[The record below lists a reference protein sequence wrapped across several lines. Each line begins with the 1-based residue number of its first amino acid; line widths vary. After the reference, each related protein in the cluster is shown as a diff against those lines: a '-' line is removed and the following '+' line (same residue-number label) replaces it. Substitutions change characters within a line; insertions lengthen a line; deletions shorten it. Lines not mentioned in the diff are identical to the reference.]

1 MTTFYSSFFVIIGLF
16 LFSIGVVAYKNKHV
30 KGIYNLSIFMM
41 AVALFNIISG
51 LHIVL
56 QNPSIKYV
64 LHDLKFSTMSL
75 IPVLMFL
82 FILNYINGEIKLKPR
97 FIIIIFIIPF
107 LTILLTA
114 TNFEHN
120 LVRRSTWIEHID
132 GITIVMNENNLW
144 FYVHLIYSYL
154 ISIITCIIG
163 INKWVKSSD
172 YTRKKIAVIFFGAT
186 IPWGYNIY
194 YSIKSLTIKSLDL
207 TPMFLAFTALIFLYG
222 ILRYKLVDISPISR
236 SIIFDMLNTPSI
248 VFDNHHKV
256 ADINNA
262 AAKLLNKSISDCL
275 GLHFNDLTFLD
286 ITNNIDN
293 LNNKE
298 ILLENNYYKIIVSPV
313 MDSNNKSIGYAILLN
328 NITDHKMYLN
338 EIEAQTFNDSITG
351 LYNRTYFEKK
361 LNFENTFKSIAIIIM
376 DLNGLKI
383 INDGFGHSKGDMIL
397 KEFATILLNVFND
410 CQNIIRLGGDEFV
423 VIIENIK
430 ENEVKLRLNN
440 LDDICKKHESHL
452 ISVSYGYSLMDT
464 NKQTLFEGLEEADIN
479 MYKQKLKRS
488 KKFHKIIIEDFWE
501 LLIKKLPYI
510 KDKSSTCGKLAVTF
524 GQYLKLNRYELT
536 KLVDI
541 SLIYEIG
548 LVSLLLG
555 NDNVLLNNN
564 DKINNQSMIINGYN
578 ILNSSK
584 VYSHLAT
591 ILLHS
596 KESWDG
602 SGYPYGLIKEEIPY
616 LSRILS
622 LIKFCEKIIL
632 QNKDENKIIKI
643 LRKESGKKF
652 DPILIA
658 QLIEFIE
665 MGNLKNFN
673 EYKSITT
680 IHFL

>member
-1 MTTFYSSFFVIIGLF
+1 
-16 LFSIGVVAYKNKHV
+16 
-30 KGIYNLSIFMM
+30 
-41 AVALFNIISG
+41 
-51 LHIVL
+51 
-56 QNPSIKYV
+56 
-64 LHDLKFSTMSL
+64 
-75 IPVLMFL
+75 
-82 FILNYINGEIKLKPR
+82 
-97 FIIIIFIIPF
+97 
-107 LTILLTA
+107 
-114 TNFEHN
+114 
-120 LVRRSTWIEHID
+120 
-132 GITIVMNENNLW
+132 
-144 FYVHLIYSYL
+144 
-154 ISIITCIIG
+154 
-163 INKWVKSSD
+163 
-172 YTRKKIAVIFFGAT
+172 
-186 IPWGYNIY
+186 
-194 YSIKSLTIKSLDL
+194 
-207 TPMFLAFTALIFLYG
+207 
-222 ILRYKLVDISPISR
+222 
-236 SIIFDMLNTPSI
+236 MLNTPSI

-536 KLVDI
+536 KLDDI